1 MEENTVIVEETATN
15 KVKAFAARHA
25 AKIRAGVTIVAVGA
39 AYALGTVVG
48 GSRAID
54 ALEAREELTELEA
67 IPVEG

>member
-48 GSRAID
+48 GARAID
-54 ALEAREELTELEA
+54 ALESREELIELEA
-67 IPVEG
+67 TPVEE

>member
-1 MEENTVIVEETATN
+1 MGKNTVIVEETATN

-54 ALEAREELTELEA
+54 ALEEREELTELEA
-67 IPVEG
+67 APVEE